1 MVGVLTGIESEAQLK
16 VMCLYGFIVLT
27 FIFFISVVIVVLRD
41 NFICQLSSY
50 LASGLFYQV
59 TKYCINPFSQS
70 LLYLKFTKFVIP
82 AEEKYALWIFLFRR

>member
-1 MVGVLTGIESEAQLK
+1 MVGVLIESETQLK
-16 VMCLYGFIVLT
+16 VMCLYGYIVLT

-50 LASGLFYQV
+50 LVSGLFYQV

-70 LLYLKFTKFVIP
+70 LLYLKFTKFTKFVIP
-82 AEEKYALWIFLFRR
+82 AEGKYTL

>member
-16 VMCLYGFIVLT
+16 VMCLYGYIVLT

-50 LASGLFYQV
+50 LVSGLFYHY
-59 TKYCINPFSQS
+59 KILHKS
-70 LLYLKFTKFVIP
+70 L
-82 AEEKYALWIFLFRR
+82 